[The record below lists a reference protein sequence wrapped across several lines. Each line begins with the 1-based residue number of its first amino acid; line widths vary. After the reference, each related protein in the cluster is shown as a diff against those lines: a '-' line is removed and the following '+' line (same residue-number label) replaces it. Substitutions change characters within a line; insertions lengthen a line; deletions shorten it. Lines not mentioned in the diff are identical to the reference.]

1 MKKLLLTIAVIAFG
15 LTATAQKGQFNAGGY
30 IGLPIGDA
38 GDAYSF
44 SYGAEVN
51 YLFELSDKFQVG
63 PSFSYQQYLGSDSI
77 DVLGISIPQDVP
89 NVAFLPIAAAARY
102 SISEKFSVG
111 ADLGFAIGV
120 DAGNDGGF
128 YYRPMVGYQVFDKV
142 TLQLTYSGISVE
154 GGSVANIGLGAVYSF

>member
-15 LTATAQKGQFNAGGY
+15 FVAKAQDGQFNVGGY

-51 YLFELSDKFQVG
+51 YLFELSEEFQLG
-63 PSFSYQQYLGSDSI
+63 PSLSYQQYLGDT
-77 DVLGISIPQDVP
+77 VAGFEIPS
-89 NVAFLPIAAAARY
+89 VAFLPIAAAARY

-111 ADLGFAIGV
+111 ADLGFALGI
-120 DAGNDGGF
+120 DEGNDGGF

-142 TLQLTYSGISVE
+142 TLQLSYSGISVE
-154 GGSVANIGLGAVYSF
+154 GATVSNIGLGAVYSF